1 MANLEDE
8 KMVKEFFFTC
18 QYQGIDDDQSKAIL
32 AVSFNVPPASPKA
45 DMQICGCIYS
55 SSSRDFCGPF

>member
-1 MANLEDE
+1 
-8 KMVKEFFFTC
+8 MVKEFFFTC

-45 DMQICGCIYS
+45 DMQICGRVYS
-55 SSSRDFCGPF
+55 SSSRDSCGPF